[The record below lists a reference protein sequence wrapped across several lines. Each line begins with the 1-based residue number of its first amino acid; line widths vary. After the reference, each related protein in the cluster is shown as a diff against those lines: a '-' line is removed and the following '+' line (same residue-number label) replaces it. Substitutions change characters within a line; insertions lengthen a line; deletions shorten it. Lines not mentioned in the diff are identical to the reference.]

1 MRITNQ
7 MMARTSAR
15 TGIPLQQN
23 SLLDIMNKKSASS
36 IGSMVSSAGSTN
48 SFLQKLNSKSSAQL
62 KESAENL
69 GSYISKLYDDGK
81 DSLFAKAEA
90 SGDTSELVK
99 NITGMADAYNKTL
112 KYLSAS
118 DSALNKFY
126 AQELKNY
133 TSDHAEALKAAGVT
147 RNKDGSLSIQKDVL
161 SAADIDSLK
170 AAFGSASGFSD
181 KVGYVAGRTAA
192 NASASSAS
200 ILSGYDKSG
209 MDYWNSFT
217 KNMYNFWG

>member
-7 MMARTSAR
+7 MMARTAAK

-23 SLLDIMNKKSASS
+23 TLLDIMNKQSNSVGNT
-36 IGSMVSSAGSTN
+36 ITPTGNTN

-62 KESAENL
+62 KGAAENL
-69 GSYISKLYDDGK
+69 SDYAEKLYDDGK

-90 SGDTSELVK
+90 SGDTSELVAH
-99 NITGMADAYNKTL
+99 ITSMAEAYNKTL
-112 KYLSAS
+112 KYLGSS

-126 AQELKNY
+126 GQELKNY
-133 TSDHAEALKAAGVT
+133 ASDHSSALQAVGVT

-161 SAADIDSLK
+161 SAADLDSLK
-170 AAFGSASGFSD
+170 AAFGSTSGFTD
-181 KVGYVAGRTAA
+181 KVGYVAGRTAE
-192 NASASSAS
+192 NASAASAS
-200 ILSGYDKSG
+200 ILSGYDKNG
-209 MDYWNSFT
+209 TDYWNSFA